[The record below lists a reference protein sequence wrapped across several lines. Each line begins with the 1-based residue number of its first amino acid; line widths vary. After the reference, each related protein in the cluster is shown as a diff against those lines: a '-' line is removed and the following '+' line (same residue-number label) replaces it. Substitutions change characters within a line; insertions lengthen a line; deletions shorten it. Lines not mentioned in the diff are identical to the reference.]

1 MILVNR
7 RTDYAI
13 RVILSLAKRGTE
25 VYCVPTAEIQRE
37 MMIPSALAQQ
47 VVADLARGGFIRTF
61 PGRNGGLTLA
71 RSAALINLRQ
81 IIEQFEER
89 FTNFDCLGSSGACP
103 FDERCPIRCRWRR
116 LQEVILKEL
125 ELTTFADLAS
135 EAIPLAELF
144 QVASGETKHKA
155 GIKR

>member
-13 RVILSLAKRGTE
+13 RIILSLAKRGAETC
-25 VYCVPTAEIQRE
+25 CVSTTEIQRE

-47 VVADLARGGFIRTF
+47 IVADLARGGFIRTF

-89 FTNFDCLGSSGACP
+89 FTKFDCLGSSGACP

-125 ELTTFADLAS
+125 ELTTFAELAS

-144 QVASGETKHKA
+144 RVASGETRRRSDV
-155 GIKR
+155 KR